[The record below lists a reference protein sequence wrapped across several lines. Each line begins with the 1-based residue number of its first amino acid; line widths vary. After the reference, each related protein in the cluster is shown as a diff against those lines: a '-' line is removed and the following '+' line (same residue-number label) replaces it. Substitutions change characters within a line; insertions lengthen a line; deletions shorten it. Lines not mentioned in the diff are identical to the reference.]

1 MKKLIYLI
9 LLFLIPLITDAQR
22 WKHER
27 LSAFA
32 SIGNSY
38 FLGDLGG
45 GSKDGSHYFSV
56 RDIDF
61 KLTRPAFQAGVRYRL
76 TRDLAVKPT
85 VTYARLKAD
94 DALSGSLGRQSRNLH
109 FRTNLWELGAQF
121 EYYLIKEKHIGRYT
135 FSSYK
140 GINRI
145 SAYVSLGG
153 GGFYF
158 NPKSET
164 LRDNDDWRD
173 LRPMQNEG
181 VSYGTFAGYMSI
193 GIGMKYNL
201 TDRWAIGLDI
211 SNRYTTTDYLDD
223 AHDTYSGKDNGF
235 ADRHFTI
242 IYDED
247 MVPIDIGDIGDLYP
261 EGKTMRGDPS
271 YNDAYLFTL
280 ITCYYKINSVF
291 SMPKY

>member
-1 MKKLIYLI
+1 MKKLIYFV
-9 LLFLIPLITDAQR
+9 LLLLIPILTDAQR

-32 SIGNSY
+32 AVGNSY

-45 GSKDGSHYFSV
+45 GSKDASHYFSF
-56 RDIDF
+56 RDIDWA
-61 KLTRPAFQAGVRYRL
+61 LTRPVFQGGVRYRIV
-76 TRDLAVKPT
+76 RDLSVKPT
-85 VTYARLKAD
+85 FTYAVLKAD
-94 DALSGSLGRQSRNLH
+94 DAQSGSIGRQSRNLH
-109 FRTNLWELGAQF
+109 FRSNLYEVGAQF
-121 EYYLIKEKHIGRYT
+121 EYYIIKEKHLGRYT

-140 GINRI
+140 GINKI

-158 NPKSET
+158 NPKSE
-164 LRDNDDWRD
+164 LIRGDGNWQE

-181 VSYGTFAGYMSI
+181 ISYGTFAGYMSI
-193 GIGMKYNL
+193 GVGMRYNL

-211 SNRYTTTDYLDD
+211 SNRYTTTDFLDD
-223 AHDTYSGKDNGF
+223 AHDSYIGIDNGF
-235 ADRHFTI
+235 ADKHFQI
-242 IYDED
+242 LYDDD
-247 MVPIDIGDIGDLYP
+247 MEPIGIGDRGDIYLA
-261 EGKTMRGDPS
+261 GKTMRGDPS

-280 ITCYYKINSVF
+280 LSVYYKINSVF

>member
-1 MKKLIYLI
+1 MKKFIYFI
-9 LLFLIPLITDAQR
+9 LLFLIPFLTDAQR

-27 LSAFA
+27 LSAYA

-45 GSKDGSHYFSV
+45 GSKDASHYFSV
-56 RDIDF
+56 RDIDWA
-61 KLTRPAFQAGVRYRL
+61 LTRPVFQGGVRYRL
-76 TRDLAVKPT
+76 IRDLAVKPT
-85 VTYARLKAD
+85 VTYACLKAD
-94 DALSGSLGRQSRNLH
+94 DAQSGSLGRQSRNLH
-109 FRTNLWELGAQF
+109 FRTNLFEVGAQF
-121 EYYLIKEKHIGRYT
+121 EYYIIKEKHLGRYT

-140 GINRI
+140 GINKI

-158 NPKSET
+158 NPKSEY
-164 LRDNDDWRD
+164 LRGNGVWEE
-173 LRPMQNEG
+173 LRPMRNEG
-181 VSYGTFAGYMSI
+181 VSYGTYAGYMSI

-201 TDRWAIGLDI
+201 TDRWAVGLDI
-211 SNRYTTTDYLDD
+211 SNRYTTTDFLDD
-223 AHDTYSGKDNGF
+223 AHDTYSGIGNGF
-235 ADRHFTI
+235 DDRHLI
-242 IYDED
+242 IDED
-247 MVPIDIGDIGDLYP
+247 RNVVTDQYGTPYA

-280 ITCYYKINSVF
+280 ITGYYKINSVF